1 MSDKRAQINHAKSE
15 LRNYMY
21 LLNVCHGYESKI
33 IGLQTQLEAIKS
45 PSAPMTQGSSGITPE
60 ERQSELRDKLQRCQR
75 ELSFVRYRTDKV
87 KVFLDGLDH
96 NDRVIVT
103 DVYIKNIN
111 IEKVATRFYCSE
123 KTMKRR
129 IDEIML
135 KY

>member
-33 IGLQTQLEAIKS
+33 IGLQTQLESIKS

-60 ERQSELRDKLQRCQR
+60 ERQSELRAKLQRCQR

-87 KVFLDGLDH
+87 KVFLDELDH

-111 IEKVATRFYCSE
+111 IENVATRFYCSE

>member
-1 MSDKRAQINHAKSE
+1 MMNERDHINYAKSE

-21 LLNVCHGYESKI
+21 LLNVCHGFENKI
-33 IGLQTQLEAIKS
+33 IELETLLEGMKS
-45 PSAPMTQGSSGITPE
+45 TAAVYEPGSSSLTPA
-60 ERQSELRDKLQRCQR
+60 ERNNDLRDKLQRNQYD
-75 ELSFVRYRTDKV
+75 LAAVRYRTDRTK
-87 KVFLDGLDH
+87 KFLDDLSKD
-96 NDRVIVT
+96 DRIIVT

-129 IDEIML
+129 IDLIMK

>member
-1 MSDKRAQINHAKSE
+1 MSDKRTQINHAKSE

-60 ERQSELRDKLQRCQR
+60 ERQNELRDKLQRCQR

>member
-33 IGLQTQLEAIKS
+33 VGLQTHLEAIKS

-129 IDEIML
+129 IDDIML

>member
-87 KVFLDGLDH
+87 KLFLDGLDH
-96 NDRVIVT
+96 NERVIVT

-111 IEKVATRFYCSE
+111 IENVATRFYCSE

-129 IDEIML
+129 INEIML

>member
-123 KTMKRR
+123 KTLRR
-129 IDEIML
+129 RVDEIML

>member
-87 KVFLDGLDH
+87 KLFLDGLDH
-96 NDRVIVT
+96 NERVIVT

-111 IEKVATRFYCSE
+111 IENVATRFYCSE